1 MTIDRLACPV
11 AATETLMRRSDPVEI
26 PLRPV
31 MTMGVRTLIV
41 EALPTVAGQFRCM
54 RKRTPKCRRHDVMG
68 DTLVICDRA
77 KESLK
82 WTDDVRSLFIE
93 LDSNGLDAPV
103 AVR

>member
-1 MTIDRLACPV
+1 
-11 AATETLMRRSDPVEI
+11 
-26 PLRPV
+26 
-31 MTMGVRTLIV
+31 
-41 EALPTVAGQFRCM
+41 
-54 RKRTPKCRRHDVMG
+54 MG

-93 LDSNGLDAPV
+93 QDSNGLDAPV